1 MTSMRP
7 SSNDRLSQDAL
18 PLASPSGGKASVTSC
33 IINLASTCMGTGIL
47 ALPSAYHLGGFAS
60 GTLLCIASAG
70 LCSLSLK
77 LLLSSG
83 EKVKA
88 PATFATVCEA
98 ALPNSGL
105 LIDFAV
111 IINCV
116 GCAASYLIVAADC
129 FSALGFPRK
138 TCVLVAIL
146 AVSPASLFRNL
157 DTLKAS
163 SSVAICC
170 LIGIVL
176 MVVVMGVVPT
186 GSAFDPCPG
195 VSAKVGPHGHC
206 GGPVT
211 WGSTAPMRVFCT
223 LPLFVNAYTCQQN
236 VYNAVGELANPTAA
250 RKAQVVYGSPLL
262 PLLLYLVIASCGYL
276 TFGDNVTSNIINAY
290 PVTPYVSAAR
300 TVLGIVV
307 LCNYPLQM
315 FPTRVSMLSIYELL
329 VPPTDPEAL
338 RLSQPYFEYE
348 HRESQAHRKGVGRG
362 SLFLQSH
369 REIGITVGVLFLT
382 GFTAFSVTDLGAI
395 VSLVGSTGATMIALI
410 APAAAHLLLTRSE
423 PWDGVKYAAAGMLI
437 LGLLILPSKLF
448 CE

>member
-18 PLASPSGGKASVTSC
+18 PLASPSGGKASVASC

-300 TVLGIVV
+300 TVLGIV
-307 LCNYPLQM
+307 
-315 FPTRVSMLSIYELL
+315 
-329 VPPTDPEAL
+329 AL

-348 HRESQAHRKGVGRG
+348 HRESQAHRKGVGR
-362 SLFLQSH
+362 
-369 REIGITVGVLFLT
+369 ITVGVLFLT